1 MLTKCWRYGYY
12 RDLLTAKNKLQSS
25 SDDGDT
31 PLFYQDNTRFLAP
44 ELLSQDGPVP
54 EVSLTPFPAPFGT
67 AVENAMYADLFHR
80 RVPRVLRM
88 NDRLSMAHSVE
99 LREPFLTSKLAEFC
113 YSIPYQFKIK
123 QGQSKSILSTA
134 LDKRAPEF
142 ARTCVHKRAV
152 SAPQREWLQNEL
164 NELVWDLLESKDFT
178 ECGAFDVP
186 KVHKAYEDYVKYG
199 ADNSFFIW
207 QWMNF
212 AAWLRVFRV

>member
-1 MLTKCWRYGYY
+1 M
-12 RDLLTAKNKLQSS
+12 QSS

-44 ELLSQDGPVP
+44 ELLSQDGPVR
-54 EVSLTPFPAPFGT
+54 VSLTPFQLLSAQQ
-67 AVENAMYADLFHR
+67 ANAMYRFVHR
-80 RVPRVLRM
+80 RVRVLRM

-123 QGQSKSILSTA
+123 QGQSKSILRTA
-134 LDKRAPEF
+134 LDKRVPEF
-142 ARTCVHKRAV
+142 AKTCAQKRAV

-212 AAWLRVFRV
+212 AAWLRVFRA